1 MPKSRPATPRKPRPR
16 PASSLTTIGKESL
29 RDQVLQALRSAIV
42 SGEMEPGTVYSA
54 PFLARR
60 FGVSATPVR
69 EAMLDL
75 ARENMVTIVP
85 NKGFRVTEVDDVELD
100 RITQIRQLLEPPVVG
115 AVTPIIPEADFPE
128 LERLA
133 EDIVDGARA
142 DDLVAYTEADQVFH
156 LKLLSYAD
164 NPRLVDLVSDLRGQT
179 RLLGLAGL
187 LEAGTLVDSAKGHHT
202 IVELIRSRDAAAV
215 EQFMHQHISK
225 TRTTWAG
232 RADGVR
238 AAGVQAVGVQAE
250 SVRAVG
256 G

>member
-1 MPKSRPATPRKPRPR
+1 MAASGVG
-16 PASSLTTIGKESL
+16 SSLTTIAKESL

-100 RITQIRQLLEPPVVG
+100 RITQIRQLLEPPVVA
-115 AVTPIIPEADFPE
+115 AVTPDIPDADFGE

-133 EDIVDGARA
+133 EDIVAGARA
-142 DDLVAYTEADQVFH
+142 ADLVAYTEADRLFH

-164 NPRLVDLVSDLRGQT
+164 NPRLTDLVSELRGQT
-179 RLLGLAGL
+179 RLLGLTRL
-187 LEAGTLVDSAKGHHT
+187 LEQGTLVEAAREHLT
-202 IVELIRSRDAAAV
+202 IVELIRSRDSSAV
-215 EQFMHQHISK
+215 EAYMHQHISK
-225 TRTTWAG
+225 VRTTWA
-232 RADGVR
+232 RR
-238 AAGVQAVGVQAE
+238 
-250 SVRAVG
+250 
-256 G
+256 

>member
-1 MPKSRPATPRKPRPR
+1 MAKSGA
-16 PASSLTTIGKESL
+16 ASSLTTIAKESL

-100 RITQIRQLLEPPVVG
+100 RITQIRQLLEPPVVA
-115 AVTPIIPEADFPE
+115 AVTPIIPEADFGE

-133 EDIVDGARA
+133 EKIVDGARA

-156 LKLLSYAD
+156 LKLLAYAD
-164 NPRLVDLVSDLRGQT
+164 NPRLVDLVSELRGQT

-187 LEAGTLVDSAKGHHT
+187 LEQGKLVDSAKEHLT
-202 IVELIRSRDAAAV
+202 IVELIRSRDADAV
-215 EQFMHQHISK
+215 EQFMRQHISK
-225 TRTTWAG
+225 VRTTWA
-232 RADGVR
+232 RR
-238 AAGVQAVGVQAE
+238 
-250 SVRAVG
+250 
-256 G
+256 